1 MSLVHTLV
9 ASVSGIAW
17 PMLAL
22 WCAAA
27 GMSIA
32 YLAVPT
38 FATCLEPVRLFQQA
52 HGWLAA
58 GAGRIVFCGLIPGV
72 FLALVPALRP
82 RRLLATLTAQV
93 VWCAFW
99 GIVCDAVFR
108 LQNAFV
114 GADHALDTVLVKTA
128 IDQFVF
134 TPLVIAPANAVFFFY
149 LARDFSLTR
158 VRAEWPHRFWRD
170 LVAPNL
176 IANWCV
182 WIPVQAAVFLFP
194 VDLQIHVNGLVC
206 SFWMLLC
213 LQIGRTS
220 K

>member
-9 ASVSGIAW
+9 ASVRGVAG
-17 PMLAL
+17 PMVAL
-22 WCAAA
+22 WCIAA
-27 GMSIA
+27 GLSIA
-32 YLAVPT
+32 YLAVPA
-38 FATCLEPVRLFQQA
+38 FAARLEPVRLFQQE

-72 FLALVPALRP
+72 FLAFVPALRP

-93 VWCAFW
+93 AWSALW
-99 GIVCDAVFR
+99 GIVCDAGFR
-108 LQNAFV
+108 LQAAFV
-114 GADHALDTVLVKTA
+114 GADRTIGTVLVKTG

-149 LARDFSLTR
+149 LARDFSLAR
-158 VRAEWPHRFWRD
+158 VRAEWPPRFWRD

-176 IANWCV
+176 VANWCV
-182 WIPVQAAVFLFP
+182 WLPVQAAVFLFP
-194 VDLQIHVNGLVC
+194 VDLQIHVNGLAC
-206 SFWMLLC
+206 SLWMLLC
-213 LQIGRTS
+213 LQLGRAS